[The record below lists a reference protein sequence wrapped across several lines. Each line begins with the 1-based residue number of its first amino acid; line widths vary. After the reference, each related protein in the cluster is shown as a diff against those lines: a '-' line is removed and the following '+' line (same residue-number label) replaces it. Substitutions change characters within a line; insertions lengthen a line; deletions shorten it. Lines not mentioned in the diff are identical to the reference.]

1 MNNTLTVGL
10 IRGSLPTYFP
20 ERYGVWTA
28 AESALEALCDA
39 EGVRLHIAPGVPM
52 NERDTRA
59 ALDSCR
65 AEGADFILL
74 LHGGFTMGDVARTI
88 AAAPVRAGF
97 WSVPEPR
104 LTGDIQLNTFVSL
117 NMSLSIARQVRDLRA
132 APVQW
137 YRGAPDAPDLVQRL
151 RTTLRALR
159 AAKALEGARIGIVG
173 GLAMTFY
180 NMEVST
186 NALRQRLGVD
196 IAHHDMRELT
206 QGMAAQDG
214 ARVAAEVAAMRAA
227 APVDGVTD
235 AQMALTGRAA
245 LTLRDI
251 ANENGYHALAVSDW
265 PALQDDPGMH
275 PGAAFSWMEETDELP
290 VASEGDALGAV
301 TQLVAKAL
309 SGRVGYLLDMAEP
322 DPEAGQILMWHGGGG
337 PLHFADEAGAR
348 WVNHPT
354 LGRAPGQNRICGTI
368 ADLVFRDGP
377 VTVFRV
383 ARDAAALF
391 EMTAESRRRDPS
403 GFTGCRG
410 WIESFRIAGEAA
422 SLDEVVAT
430 VMAHG
435 LEHHFILI
443 PGDEAAVLAEFASWT
458 GMERLAAKPMRNHL
472 AVADFS

>member
-1 MNNTLTVGL
+1 MKNTLTIGL

-20 ERYGVWTA
+20 QRYGVWTA

-39 EGVRLHIAPGVPM
+39 EGVRLHVAPGVPM

-186 NALRQRLGVD
+186 NALRQRLGVE

-206 QGMAAQDG
+206 RGMAAQDG
-214 ARVAAEVAAMRAA
+214 ARVAAEVEAMRAA

-235 AQMALTGRAA
+235 AQMELTGRAA
-245 LTLRDI
+245 LAMRDI

-275 PGAAFSWMEETDELP
+275 PGAAFSWLEEIDELP

-301 TQLVAKAL
+301 TQLVAKEV
-309 SGRVGYLLDMAEP
+309 SGRVGYLLDMTEP
-322 DPEAGQILMWHGGGG
+322 DPDAGQLLMWHGGGG

-348 WVNHPT
+348 WVNHPM
-354 LGRAPGQNRICGTI
+354 LGRGPGQNQLYGTI

-391 EMTAESRRRDPS
+391 EMTARSRRRDPS

-410 WIESFRIAGEAA
+410 WIESFRIAGEDA

-435 LEHHFILI
+435 LEHHFVLI

-458 GMERLAAKPMRNHL
+458 GMERLAARPMRSHL
-472 AVADFS
+472 SVADFS